1 MLTFYYLVNALN
13 RVQTVSRLIHYLVN
27 YFIHQFS
34 HFLSKTISD
43 YSFFIVR
50 TCHLSLFYI
59 TENRLLL
66 IRQSKTCKYITLDS
80 ENL

>member
-1 MLTFYYLVNALN
+1 MLTFYYLVSALN
-13 RVQTVSRLIHYLVN
+13 RAQTVSRLIHYLVN

-50 TCHLSLFYI
+50 TCHLSLFDI
-59 TENRLLL
+59 TENRILL